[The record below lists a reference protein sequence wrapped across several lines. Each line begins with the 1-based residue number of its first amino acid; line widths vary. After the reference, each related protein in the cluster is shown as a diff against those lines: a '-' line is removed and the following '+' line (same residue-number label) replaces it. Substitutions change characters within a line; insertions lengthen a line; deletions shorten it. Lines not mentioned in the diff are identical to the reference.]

1 MKYQIVGDSDCP
13 LAEIS
18 LDAGQT
24 ASVERGAMVYMRNV
38 DLSASTNSKSSGLGG
53 LVRAVARSAVSNES
67 VFITTATGTANG
79 ATIGIAPS
87 TPGKISVL
95 HCGAAQYRLN
105 DHAYLASDASV
116 TYNMVRQKAGGAIF
130 GGTGGFFVMETQGE
144 GDVLVSAFGDLIELD
159 VTPEAPITIDNEHV
173 VAWDAS
179 LNYRIEVASGT
190 FGFMTGE
197 GLVNKFSGTG
207 KVLIQSRNAPNLA
220 NILAPYLPSNG

>member
-13 LAEIS
+13 IAEIS

-38 DLSASTNSKSSGLGG
+38 DLSAGTNSKSSGLGG

-79 ATIGIAPS
+79 ATIGVAPS
-87 TPGKISVL
+87 IPGKISAL

-105 DHAYLASDASV
+105 DHAYLASDSSV
-116 TYNMVRQKAGGAIF
+116 TYNMVRQKAGGALF
-130 GGTGGFFVMETQGE
+130 GGTGGFFVMETQGQ
-144 GDVLVSAFGDLIELD
+144 GDVLVSAFGDLIELE
-159 VTPEAPITIDNEHV
+159 VTPEAPITIDNQHV

-197 GLVNKFSGTG
+197 GLVNTFSGSG

-220 NILAPYLPSNG
+220 NVLAPYLPSNG